1 MEVHIQDGRIEK
13 VRGDRKHPLNEGKL
27 CIKGHFAK
35 DIVHSESRVT
45 TPLKK
50 LNGDWRPISWDEA
63 LDICAENLQ
72 DLKDKYGPQSLAV
85 IIGMPVLLGGN
96 TTVSFLRRFCQQF
109 GTPNCFS
116 VESMCFRCR
125 IIASI
130 LTLGKFPS
138 ADIANAQTILVW
150 GNNPHASNPP
160 AAWRIE
166 KAQKSGSRVITVD
179 PVETQIAK
187 QSDIHL
193 QLRPGTDSAL
203 ALGMMSVIID
213 EGLFD
218 QEFVADWTKGFDEL
232 QKVVSG
238 YPPRQVETI
247 TGVPADKIRDAARLF
262 ATNKPSCVHQ
272 GTNSLD
278 QHPNGLQNSRALAIL
293 YSITGNVD
301 IEGGMLT
308 TSRVRTGQVRM
319 PENMQGRPLGVDRF
333 PLFYDVWGKTFGEGQ
348 GMELLEDLLSEE
360 PSIRGLI
367 ISACNPMLTWPD
379 SAKIEKAF
387 QVPPFKAVMD
397 TKFTLTAQHCDLFL
411 PAATF
416 LERTELCD
424 YYGTLHAIPFVTLR
438 RKLFQAGEAMS
449 DVQFWFEL
457 GKRMG
462 FEDLFPWGNAEEAL
476 DEALAPSGLTVGD
489 LSASQG
495 GMPFGEKRIGYF
507 RKKGFPTPSKK
518 VELYSETLGKQ
529 GLDPIPVHRESPQS
543 PVSNEAM
550 AQSYPLVLITG
561 SRTVEYLHSEYRD
574 IPKLRK
580 RQPEAEVQIHPDTA
594 QSLDIAD
601 GESVVLENPQ
611 GAIIIKACVTEDIL
625 PGVVSVPHGWEEP
638 NINMLTQYSPVD
650 PATGYP
656 LLKAMLCRIR
666 KQ

>member
-1 MEVHIQDGRIEK
+1 MDVYIQEGRIEK
-13 VRGDRKHPLNEGKL
+13 VRGNRDHPLNEGKL
-27 CIKGHFAK
+27 CVKGYSAK
-35 DIVHSESRVT
+35 DIVQSESRVT

-50 LNGDWRPISWDEA
+50 VSGDWWPITWDEA

-72 DLKDKYGPQSLAV
+72 DLKDQYGPQSLAV

-96 TTVSFLRRFCQQF
+96 TTVSFLRRFCDVF

-125 IIASI
+125 IIANI
-130 LTLGKFPS
+130 LTLGKFPA
-138 ADIANAQTILVW
+138 ADISNAQTILVW

-160 AAWRIE
+160 ASWRIE
-166 KAQKSGSRVITVD
+166 KARKSGSRVITVD
-179 PVETQIAK
+179 PVQTEIAK

-203 ALGMMSVIID
+203 ALGMMAVIID
-213 EGLFD
+213 EGIFD
-218 QEFVADWTKGFDEL
+218 QEFVADWTRGFDEL

-238 YPPRQVETI
+238 YSPRQVEKI
-247 TGVPADKIRDAARLF
+247 TGVPAEKIRDAARLF
-262 ATNKPSCVHQ
+262 ATNKPSCIQQ

-293 YSITGNVD
+293 FSITGNVD

-308 TSRVRTGQVRM
+308 TSRVRIGQLRM
-319 PENMQGRPLGVDRF
+319 PERMQGKPLGVERF

-348 GMELLEDLLSEE
+348 AMELLEDLLSGES
-360 PSIRGLI
+360 SIRGMI

-379 SAKIEKAF
+379 SEKIEKALR
-387 QVPPFKAVMD
+387 VPSFKAVMD
-397 TKFTLTAQHCDLFL
+397 TRLTQTARHCDLFL

-462 FEDLFPWGNAEEAL
+462 YEDLFPWGDVDEAL
-476 DEALAPSGLTVGD
+476 DEALKPSGLTVQD
-489 LSASQG
+489 LTSSHG
-495 GMPFGEKRIGYF
+495 GLPFGEKRIDYF
-507 RKKGFPTPSKK
+507 REKGFPTPSKK
-518 VELYSETLGKQ
+518 VELYSETLQ
-529 GLDPIPVHRESPQS
+529 ELGLDPIPVHRESPQS
-543 PVSNEAM
+543 PVCNEAM
-550 AQSYPLVLITG
+550 ARSYPLILITG

-574 IPKLRK
+574 IAKLRE
-580 RQPEAEVQIHPDTA
+580 RRPEAEAQIHPQTA
-594 QSLDIAD
+594 QSLNVLD
-601 GESVVLENPQ
+601 GETVVLENPQ
-611 GAIIIKACVTEDIL
+611 GTISIRACVTEDIL

-656 LLKAMLCRIR
+656 LMKSMLCRIR